1 MIAVVL
7 WVMSAVL
14 LVGAIAFATRLT
26 RSHKPVITISLQI
39 GTTIAAARV
48 AVVFLALAFLRRPV
62 DRKTVWGV
70 LLLAVDA
77 PLESIAAF
85 PWNRADGFVW
95 PLLLTMMIVA
105 TSFAGAFAWVEVL
118 TRVRARRWSVS
129 MTVGVA
135 VIASAVLN
143 ALAVFVGR
151 GSFVHMLAVAVVTLY
166 IAGPALVVAA
176 CAFLL
181 RKRVAAARGLA
192 YGAAIAACAL
202 ASTLVSLWPGREIAK
217 HDIEVAET
225 RCESLIPPIEDFQR
239 VRGVYPSAIATMTE
253 RPDMRR
259 IGQDCQ
265 YWSDGSSFH
274 FNLGDPRGIMNF
286 IGFDSRTRRWSEW
299 H

>member
-1 MIAVVL
+1 
-7 WVMSAVL
+7 
-14 LVGAIAFATRLT
+14 
-26 RSHKPVITISLQI
+26 
-39 GTTIAAARV
+39 
-48 AVVFLALAFLRRPV
+48 
-62 DRKTVWGV
+62 
-70 LLLAVDA
+70 
-77 PLESIAAF
+77 
-85 PWNRADGFVW
+85 
-95 PLLLTMMIVA
+95 
-105 TSFAGAFAWVEVL
+105 
-118 TRVRARRWSVS
+118 

-192 YGAAIAACAL
+192 HGAAIAACAL